1 MKLLN
6 LFSVIILNKHNKMLR
21 IIMGLNP
28 EPFDM
33 NSNTYPQRYRV
44 RGEHEVF

>member
-1 MKLLN
+1 MKLLK
-6 LFSVIILNKHNKMLR
+6 LFSVMILNKHDNKFRR
-21 IIMGLNP
+21 IWDLNP

-44 RGEHEVF
+44 TG